1 MTGLWK
7 TWMTVWCWAV
17 VVFGLALAGAGLP
30 ATDGLTRVLFAIL
43 GDPASFHLDNQA
55 RFTIALM
62 GAVTLGW
69 ALTMATAMRAAI
81 ALGDAGRPV
90 WVGLTGS
97 LLVWFVIDS
106 SLSIATGFPL
116 NAASN
121 TVILVTYLLPLWR
134 SGVLRR
140 V

>member
-7 TWMTVWCWAV
+7 TWMTIWCWAV
-17 VVFGLALAGAGLP
+17 GLFGLVLAGAGLP
-30 ATDGLTRVLFAIL
+30 ATEGPTRLLFGIL
-43 GDPASFHLDNQA
+43 GDPAAFHLDDQA

-69 ALTMATAMRAAI
+69 ALTMATAIKAAT
-81 ALGDAGRPV
+81 ALGAAGRPV
-90 WVGLTGS
+90 WSGLTVS

-106 SLSIATGFPL
+106 SLSVATGYPL
-116 NAASN
+116 NAGSN

-134 SGVLRR
+134 SGVLGRG
-140 V
+140 

>member
-17 VVFGLALAGAGLP
+17 GLFGLALAGAGLE
-30 ATDGLTRVLFAIL
+30 ATDGPARLLFGII
-43 GDPASFHLDNQA
+43 GDPADFHLDDQA

-69 ALTMATAMRAAI
+69 AMTMAAAIRAANQ
-81 ALGDAGRPV
+81 LGAAGRPL
-90 WVGLTGS
+90 WRGLTGG

-106 SLSIATGFPL
+106 SLSIATGYPL

-121 TVILVTYLLPLWR
+121 TLILATWLLPLWR
-134 SGVLRR
+134 SGVLGRG
-140 V
+140 